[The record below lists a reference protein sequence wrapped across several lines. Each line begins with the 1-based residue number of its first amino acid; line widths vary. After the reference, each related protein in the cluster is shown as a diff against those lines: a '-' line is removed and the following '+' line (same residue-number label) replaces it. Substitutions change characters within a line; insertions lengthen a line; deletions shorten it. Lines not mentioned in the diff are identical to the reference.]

1 MFLLSPSQSLGKF
14 SYADGPGFT
23 VAVRYLY
30 PVDLDADG
38 ADELIFAGF
47 ETQPNT
53 PANYTNT
60 RVTIFGWKQGVFT
73 NLTAQWL
80 PAGADRVEGVGDIGF
95 GDFNGD
101 GRLDAFLSGYADMAH
116 RLNSYVLL
124 NRGAHLEKV
133 MVEAG
138 VIGWQHGVAVGDINR
153 DGFDDVY
160 ATGYDDA
167 MRLYLGG
174 PQGFSIAAVQH
185 FGGGSGVAL
194 GDFLADGSTA
204 MVLVDHLARDG
215 KDTALYRLQ
224 GSALQYSLEFVSALP
239 IARID
244 LPQFGVTTDPW
255 GQSHDVR
262 ARAFDFSGDGL
273 LDVLVF
279 SRRSFDGKEWP
290 EISQIQFLKNLGGGR
305 FADVTDSQVAGY
317 KTESA
322 VTYTPVFIDMNDDG
336 RTDLF
341 VSEATF
347 TRDHDST
354 AVLIQQSDRTFIDT
368 GRNEF
373 SARVADFNGI
383 ASVVRGPG
391 SRKYLV
397 AERQDI
403 GGEATVTM
411 SEILLASGIGT
422 SLKATEGQAFQ
433 ANLLKTA
440 WALAPKQARLSF
452 SSDELPA
459 WLKLDARKGVLS
471 GTPDYTAADAG
482 ARVIRIEASDA
493 DGATTAVALSLVVD
507 NAPRVTGS
515 RKADRLAAGNGDDV
529 LVGGAGNDTLSG
541 GAGTDI
547 FVFDRPPGRSNLDL
561 ITDFAGD
568 KLRLEPKAFAALKQ
582 GFSAEN
588 FVIGNPQDASD
599 VIAYRNGTLY
609 YDPDGAGARAA
620 VAIVQLAGAPAL
632 DFSAFHPEAATL
644 F

>member
-1 MFLLSPSQSLGKF
+1 MFMLSPAKSLGKF
-14 SYADGPGFT
+14 AYADSAGFT
-23 VAVRYLY
+23 LAVRYLY

-138 VIGWQHGVAVGDINR
+138 VIGWQHGVAVADVNR

-174 PQGFSIAAVQH
+174 PQGFSVARVQPS
-185 FGGGSGVAL
+185 GGGSGVAL
-194 GDFLADGSTA
+194 GDFLGDGSTS
-204 MVLVDHLARDG
+204 MVLVDHLAADG

-239 IARID
+239 IARLD
-244 LPQFGVTTDPW
+244 LPQFGVTTDPL

-262 ARAFDFSGDGL
+262 AKAFDFSGDGL

-305 FADVTDSQVAGY
+305 FVDVTDSQVIGY

-322 VTYTPVFIDMNDDG
+322 VTYAPVFIDMNNDG

-341 VSEATF
+341 VSEATY
-347 TRDHDST
+347 TRDYGST
-354 AVLIQQSDRTFIDT
+354 AVLIQQADRTFIDT
-368 GRNEF
+368 GRSEF
-373 SARVADFNGI
+373 SSRVPDFHGI
-383 ASVVRGPG
+383 ATVVRGPG
-391 SRKYLV
+391 GRKYLV
-397 AERQDI
+397 VEQHEPGDD
-403 GGEATVTM
+403 ATVTM
-411 SEILLASGIGT
+411 SEIFLNTQVPT
-422 SLKATEGQAFQ
+422 SLAAIEGKTLQ

-440 WALAPKQARLSF
+440 LASVAKQGKLSF
-452 SSDELPA
+452 SSDDLPA

-471 GTPDYTAADAG
+471 GTPDYSAADAG
-482 ARVIRIEASDA
+482 ARVIRVEATDA
-493 DGATTAVALSLVVD
+493 KGTITAVYLSLTVE
-507 NAPRVTGS
+507 NAPQVIGS
-515 RKADRLAAGNGDDV
+515 KKADRLAAGSGDD
-529 LVGGAGNDTLSG
+529 LISGGAGNDTLSG
-541 GAGTDI
+541 GAGTDT
-547 FVFDRPPGRSNLDL
+547 FVFDTAPGKGNVDL
-561 ITDFAGD
+561 ITDFASD
-568 KLRLEPKAFAALKQ
+568 KLRLEPKAFAALKN
-582 GFSAEN
+582 GFSAAN
-588 FVIGNPQDASD
+588 FAIGNPQDD
-599 VIAYRNGTLY
+599 NDFIAYRDGTLY
-609 YDPDGAGARAA
+609 YDADGSGMKAA
-620 VAIVQLAGAPAL
+620 AAIVHLAGAPAL
-632 DFSAFHPEAATL
+632 DFNVFHQGTL
-644 F
+644 TLL